1 MQSIAYFLNTLRNR
15 LAKTRHGGYLNGRK
29 ELEII
34 YKANWPVNGLTNDVS
49 HLQGRN
55 QSI

>member
-15 LAKTRHGGYLNGRK
+15 LAKTQVRGHLNGRK
-29 ELEII
+29 GLEII
-34 YKANWPVNGLTNDVS
+34 YKANWPVNDLTNDVS

-55 QSI
+55 